1 MISEGKYSLASAVPK
16 GRCFVLFERERSTTV
31 TSNLPTPFAFF

>member
-16 GRCFVLFERERSTTV
+16 GRCFVLFEREI
-31 TSNLPTPFAFF
+31 NHCHI